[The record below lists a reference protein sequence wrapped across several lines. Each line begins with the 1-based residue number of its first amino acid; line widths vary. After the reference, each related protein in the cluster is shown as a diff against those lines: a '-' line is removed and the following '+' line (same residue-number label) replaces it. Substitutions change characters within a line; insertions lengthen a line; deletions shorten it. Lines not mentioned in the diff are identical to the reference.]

1 MNKIFIILLIFMTS
15 CGYQSLYSGKNNKF
29 VFEKIIQKGNKN
41 INRRIISTLQ
51 LKEEYNS
58 NFNNEIILDSTKNI
72 TITSKDSKG
81 RAQSYRTS
89 ISLTLTISD
98 GGKILKR
105 KSIKKDFSYNKKDNK
120 FDLVEYQLNVENN
133 LISQIIDDLII
144 FLNL

>member
-1 MNKIFIILLIFMTS
+1 MTS

-29 VFEKIIQKGNKN
+29 VLKIIQKGNKN

-98 GGKILKR
+98 VV
-105 KSIKKDFSYNKKDNK
+105 K
-120 FDLVEYQLNVENN
+120 F
-133 LISQIIDDLII
+133 
-144 FLNL
+144 

>member
-1 MNKIFIILLIFMTS
+1 M
-15 CGYQSLYSGKNNKF
+15 
-29 VFEKIIQKGNKN
+29 
-41 INRRIISTLQ
+41 
-51 LKEEYNS
+51 KEEYNS

-89 ISLTLTISD
+89 ISPTLTISD